1 MKKEGF
7 YSSGQFAKLADVS
20 VRTIRFYDRQNILK
34 PSFVDAHG
42 ARFYTDQDL
51 ASLQQILLLK
61 YLGFSLEEIRDMTI
75 GGSDYSHI
83 SRMLRIQEKLVQ
95 DRIEQMQTVA
105 EAIRDTEEELRRGNA
120 NWQNMLDLI
129 HLTGMERSLAS
140 QYRSATNLSA
150 RIALHSL
157 YSTNPEGWFPWLY
170 RKLALVPGMRVL
182 EVGCGDGALWT
193 CRHEELPHPITIVLS
208 DISDGMI
215 RDVRRNIRQAIP
227 TADSQTSD
235 PVSPADGGQALRPFT
250 FQVFD
255 CANIP
260 YPDNTFDL
268 VIANHVLFYA
278 DDLPKTLQELA
289 RVLRPGG
296 RFICSSYSS
305 RHMHEIRD
313 LVQLFDSHI
322 SLSQGQ
328 LYERFGLEN
337 GQSLL
342 SPVFSSVRLLRY
354 EDGLRITDPQPLIEY
369 ILSCHGNQNQYLVN
383 RYKEFQAFVKEQVG
397 NVFCVTKDAGIFV
410 CSL

>member
-7 YSSGQFAKLADVS
+7 YSSGQFARLADVS
-20 VRTIRFYDRQNILK
+20 VRTIRFYDRQDILK

-170 RKLALVPGMRVL
+170 RKLALAPGMRVL

-193 CRHEELPHPITIVLS
+193 CRHKELPHPISIVLS

-235 PVSPADGGQALRPFT
+235 PVSPADGGQVLRPFT

-278 DDLPKTLQELA
+278 DDLSKTLQELA
-289 RVLRPGG
+289 RVLKPGG

-410 CSL
+410 CTL

>member
-1 MKKEGF
+1 MKKEGY

-20 VRTIRFYDRQNILK
+20 VRTIRFYDRQNVLK

-42 ARFYTDQDL
+42 ARFYTDRDL

-105 EAIRDTEEELRRGNA
+105 EAIRDTEEELRRGNV

-170 RKLALVPGMRVL
+170 RKLELAPGMRVL

-193 CRHEELPHPITIVLS
+193 CRHEELPRPISIVLS

-215 RDVRRNIRQAIP
+215 RDVRRNIRQ
-227 TADSQTSD
+227 DLQS
-235 PVSPADGGQALRPFT
+235 FT

-260 YPDNTFDL
+260 YADNTFDL

-278 DDLPKTLQELA
+278 DDLPGTLQELA

-313 LVQLFDSHI
+313 LVRLFDSHI

-337 GQSLL
+337 GQALL

-383 RYKEFQAFVKEQVG
+383 RYKEFQTFVKEQVG
-397 NVFCVTKDAGIFV
+397 NVFYVTKDAGIFV
-410 CSL
+410 CTL

>member
-1 MKKEGF
+1 MIGKDGGIAVMKKEGY

-20 VRTIRFYDRQNILK
+20 VRTIRFYDRQNVLK

-42 ARFYTDQDL
+42 ARFYTDRDL

-105 EAIRDTEEELRRGNA
+105 EAIRDTEEELRRGNV

-170 RKLALVPGMRVL
+170 RKLELAPGMRVL

-193 CRHEELPHPITIVLS
+193 CRHEELPRPISIVLS

-215 RDVRRNIRQAIP
+215 RDVRRNIRQ
-227 TADSQTSD
+227 DLQS
-235 PVSPADGGQALRPFT
+235 FT

-260 YPDNTFDL
+260 YADNTFDL

-278 DDLPKTLQELA
+278 DDLPGTLQELA

-313 LVQLFDSHI
+313 LVRLFDSHI
-322 SLSQGQ
+322 SLSQGH

-383 RYKEFQAFVKEQVG
+383 RYKEFQSFVKEQVG
-397 NVFCVTKDAGIFV
+397 NEFYVTKDAGIFV
-410 CSL
+410 CML

>member
-1 MKKEGF
+1 MKKEGY

-20 VRTIRFYDRQNILK
+20 VRTIRFYDRQNVLK

-42 ARFYTDQDL
+42 ARFYTDRDL

-105 EAIRDTEEELRRGNA
+105 EAIRDTEEELRRGNV

-170 RKLALVPGMRVL
+170 RKLELAPGMRVL

-193 CRHEELPHPITIVLS
+193 CRHEELPRPISIVLS

-215 RDVRRNIRQAIP
+215 RDVRRNIRQ
-227 TADSQTSD
+227 DLQS
-235 PVSPADGGQALRPFT
+235 FT

-260 YPDNTFDL
+260 YADNTFDL

-278 DDLPKTLQELA
+278 DDLPGTLQELA

-313 LVQLFDSHI
+313 LVRLFDSHI
-322 SLSQGQ
+322 SLSQGH

-383 RYKEFQAFVKEQVG
+383 RYKEFQTFVKEQVG
-397 NVFCVTKDAGIFV
+397 NVFYVTKDAGIFV
-410 CSL
+410 CTL

>member
-1 MKKEGF
+1 MKKEGY

-20 VRTIRFYDRQNILK
+20 VRTIRFYDRQNVLK

-42 ARFYTDQDL
+42 ARFYTDRDL

-105 EAIRDTEEELRRGNA
+105 EAIRDTEEELRRGNV

-170 RKLALVPGMRVL
+170 RKLELAPGMRVL

-193 CRHEELPHPITIVLS
+193 CRHKELPRPISIVLS

-215 RDVRRNIRQAIP
+215 RDVRRNIRQ
-227 TADSQTSD
+227 DLQS
-235 PVSPADGGQALRPFT
+235 FT

-260 YPDNTFDL
+260 YADNTFDL

-278 DDLPKTLQELA
+278 DDLPGTLQELA

-313 LVQLFDSHI
+313 LVRLFDSHI
-322 SLSQGQ
+322 SLSQGH

-383 RYKEFQAFVKEQVG
+383 RYKEFQSFVKEQVG
-397 NVFCVTKDAGIFV
+397 NEFYVTKDAGIFV
-410 CSL
+410 CRL

>member
-1 MKKEGF
+1 MKKEGY

-20 VRTIRFYDRQNILK
+20 VRTIRFYDRQNVLK

-42 ARFYTDQDL
+42 ARFYTDRDL

-105 EAIRDTEEELRRGNA
+105 EAIRDTEEELRRGNV

-170 RKLALVPGMRVL
+170 RKLELAPGMRVL

-193 CRHEELPHPITIVLS
+193 CRHEELPRPISIVLS

-215 RDVRRNIRQAIP
+215 RDVRRNIRQ
-227 TADSQTSD
+227 DLQS
-235 PVSPADGGQALRPFT
+235 FT

-260 YPDNTFDL
+260 YADNTFDL

-278 DDLPKTLQELA
+278 DDLPGTLQELA

-313 LVQLFDSHI
+313 LVRLFDSHI
-322 SLSQGQ
+322 SLSQGH

-383 RYKEFQAFVKEQVG
+383 RYKEFQSFVKEQVG
-397 NVFCVTKDAGIFV
+397 NEFYVTKDAGIFV
-410 CSL
+410 CKL

>member
-7 YSSGQFAKLADVS
+7 YSSGQFARLADVS
-20 VRTIRFYDRQNILK
+20 VRTIRFYDRQDILK

-170 RKLALVPGMRVL
+170 RKLALAPGMRVL

-193 CRHEELPHPITIVLS
+193 CRHEELPQPISIVLS

-235 PVSPADGGQALRPFT
+235 PVSPADGGQVLRPFT

-278 DDLPKTLQELA
+278 DDLSKTLQELA
-289 RVLRPGG
+289 RVLKPGG

-410 CSL
+410 CTL

>member
-7 YSSGQFAKLADVS
+7 YSSGQFARLADVS
-20 VRTIRFYDRQNILK
+20 VRTIRFYDRQDILK

-170 RKLALVPGMRVL
+170 RKLELAPGMRVL

-193 CRHEELPHPITIVLS
+193 CRHEELPRPISIVLS

-215 RDVRRNIRQAIP
+215 RDVRRNIRQ
-227 TADSQTSD
+227 DLQS
-235 PVSPADGGQALRPFT
+235 FT

-260 YPDNTFDL
+260 YADNTFDL

-278 DDLPKTLQELA
+278 DDLPGTLQELA

-313 LVQLFDSHI
+313 LVRLFDSHI

-337 GQSLL
+337 GQALL

-383 RYKEFQAFVKEQVG
+383 RYKEFQTFVKEQVG

-410 CSL
+410 CAL

>member
-1 MKKEGF
+1 MKKEGY

-20 VRTIRFYDRQNILK
+20 VRTIRFYDRQNVLK

-42 ARFYTDQDL
+42 ARFYTDRDL

-105 EAIRDTEEELRRGNA
+105 EAIRDTEEELRRGNV

-140 QYRSATNLSA
+140 QYKSATNLSA

-170 RKLALVPGMRVL
+170 RKLELAPGMRVL

-193 CRHEELPHPITIVLS
+193 CRHEELPRPISIVLS

-215 RDVRRNIRQAIP
+215 RDVRRNIRQ
-227 TADSQTSD
+227 DLQS
-235 PVSPADGGQALRPFT
+235 FT

-260 YPDNTFDL
+260 YADNTFDL

-278 DDLPKTLQELA
+278 DDLPGTLQELA

-313 LVQLFDSHI
+313 LVRLFDSHI
-322 SLSQGQ
+322 SLSQGH

-383 RYKEFQAFVKEQVG
+383 RYKEFQSFVKEQVG
-397 NVFCVTKDAGIFV
+397 NEFYVTKDAGIFV
-410 CSL
+410 CML

>member
-1 MKKEGF
+1 MKKEGY

-20 VRTIRFYDRQNILK
+20 VRTIRFYDRQNVLK

-42 ARFYTDQDL
+42 ARFYTDRDL

-105 EAIRDTEEELRRGNA
+105 EAIRDTEEELRRGNV

-170 RKLALVPGMRVL
+170 RKLELAPGMRVL

-193 CRHEELPHPITIVLS
+193 CRHEELPRPISIVLS

-215 RDVRRNIRQAIP
+215 RDVRRNIRQ
-227 TADSQTSD
+227 DLQSFS
-235 PVSPADGGQALRPFT
+235 

-260 YPDNTFDL
+260 YADNTFDL

-278 DDLPKTLQELA
+278 DDLPGTLQELA

-313 LVQLFDSHI
+313 LVRLFDSHI
-322 SLSQGQ
+322 SLSQGH

-383 RYKEFQAFVKEQVG
+383 RYKEFQSFVKEQVG
-397 NVFCVTKDAGIFV
+397 NEFYVTKDAGIFV
-410 CSL
+410 CRL

>member
-1 MKKEGF
+1 MKKEGY

-20 VRTIRFYDRQNILK
+20 VRTIRFYDRQNVLK

-42 ARFYTDQDL
+42 ARFYTDRDL

-105 EAIRDTEEELRRGNA
+105 EAIRDTEEELRRGNV

-170 RKLALVPGMRVL
+170 RKLELAPGMRVL

-193 CRHEELPHPITIVLS
+193 CRHEELPRPISIVLS

-215 RDVRRNIRQAIP
+215 RDVRRNIRQ
-227 TADSQTSD
+227 DLQS
-235 PVSPADGGQALRPFT
+235 FT

-260 YPDNTFDL
+260 YADNTFDL

-278 DDLPKTLQELA
+278 DDLPGTLQEFA

-313 LVQLFDSHI
+313 LVRLFDSHI
-322 SLSQGQ
+322 SLSQGH

-354 EDGLRITDPQPLIEY
+354 EDELRITDPQPLIEY

-383 RYKEFQAFVKEQVG
+383 RYKEFQSFVKEQVG
-397 NVFCVTKDAGIFV
+397 NEFYVTKDAGIFV
-410 CSL
+410 CRL

>member
-1 MKKEGF
+1 MIGKDGGIAVMKKEGY

-20 VRTIRFYDRQNILK
+20 VRTIRFYDRQNVLK

-42 ARFYTDQDL
+42 ARFYTDRDL

-83 SRMLRIQEKLVQ
+83 SRILRIQEKLVQ

-105 EAIRDTEEELRRGNA
+105 EAIRDTEEELRRGNV

-170 RKLALVPGMRVL
+170 RKLELAPGMRVL

-193 CRHEELPHPITIVLS
+193 CRHEELPRPISIVLS

-215 RDVRRNIRQAIP
+215 RDVRRNIRQ
-227 TADSQTSD
+227 DLQS
-235 PVSPADGGQALRPFT
+235 FT

-260 YPDNTFDL
+260 YADNTFDL

-278 DDLPKTLQELA
+278 DDLPGTLQELA

-313 LVQLFDSHI
+313 LVRLFDSHI
-322 SLSQGQ
+322 SLSQGH

-354 EDGLRITDPQPLIEY
+354 EDELRITDPQPLIEY

-383 RYKEFQAFVKEQVG
+383 RYKEFQSFVKEQVG
-397 NVFCVTKDAGIFV
+397 NEFYVTKDAGIFV
-410 CSL
+410 CRL

>member
-1 MKKEGF
+1 MIGKDGGIAVMKKEGY

-20 VRTIRFYDRQNILK
+20 VRTIRFYDRQNVLK

-42 ARFYTDQDL
+42 ARFYTDRDL

-105 EAIRDTEEELRRGNA
+105 EAIRDTEEELRRGNV

-170 RKLALVPGMRVL
+170 RKLELAPGMRVL

-193 CRHEELPHPITIVLS
+193 CRHEALPRPISIVLS

-215 RDVRRNIRQAIP
+215 RDVRRNIRQ
-227 TADSQTSD
+227 DLQS
-235 PVSPADGGQALRPFT
+235 FT

-260 YPDNTFDL
+260 YADNTFDL

-278 DDLPKTLQELA
+278 DDLPGTLQELA

-313 LVQLFDSHI
+313 LVRLFDSHI
-322 SLSQGQ
+322 SLSQGH

-354 EDGLRITDPQPLIEY
+354 EDELRITDPQPLIEY

-383 RYKEFQAFVKEQVG
+383 RYKEFQSFVKEQVG
-397 NVFCVTKDAGIFV
+397 NEFYVTKDAGIFV
-410 CSL
+410 CML

>member
-1 MKKEGF
+1 MKKEGY

-20 VRTIRFYDRQNILK
+20 VRTIRFYDRQNVLK

-42 ARFYTDQDL
+42 ARFYTDRDL

-105 EAIRDTEEELRRGNA
+105 EAIRDTEEELRRGNV

-170 RKLALVPGMRVL
+170 RKLELAPGMRVL

-193 CRHEELPHPITIVLS
+193 CRHEELPRPISIVLS

-215 RDVRRNIRQAIP
+215 RDVRRNIRQ
-227 TADSQTSD
+227 DLQS
-235 PVSPADGGQALRPFT
+235 FT

-260 YPDNTFDL
+260 YADNTFDL

-278 DDLPKTLQELA
+278 DDLPGTLQELA
-289 RVLRPGG
+289 RVLGPGG

-313 LVQLFDSHI
+313 LVRLFDSHI
-322 SLSQGQ
+322 SLSQGH

-383 RYKEFQAFVKEQVG
+383 RYKEFQSFVKEQVG
-397 NVFCVTKDAGIFV
+397 NEFYVTKDAGIFV
-410 CSL
+410 CRL

>member
-20 VRTIRFYDRQNILK
+20 VRTIRFYDRQDILK

-170 RKLALVPGMRVL
+170 RKLALAPGMRVL

-193 CRHEELPHPITIVLS
+193 CRHKELPHPISIVLS

-235 PVSPADGGQALRPFT
+235 PVSPADGGQVLRPFT

-278 DDLPKTLQELA
+278 DDLPTTLQELA

-410 CSL
+410 CAL

>member
-1 MKKEGF
+1 MKKEGY

-20 VRTIRFYDRQNILK
+20 VRTIRFYDRQNVLK

-42 ARFYTDQDL
+42 ARFYTDRDL

-105 EAIRDTEEELRRGNA
+105 EAIRDTEEELRRGNV

-170 RKLALVPGMRVL
+170 RKLELAPGMRVL

-193 CRHEELPHPITIVLS
+193 CRHEELPRPISIVLS

-215 RDVRRNIRQAIP
+215 RDVRRNIRQ
-227 TADSQTSD
+227 DLQS
-235 PVSPADGGQALRPFT
+235 FT

-260 YPDNTFDL
+260 YADNTFDL

-278 DDLPKTLQELA
+278 DDLPGTLQELA

-313 LVQLFDSHI
+313 LVRLFDSHI
-322 SLSQGQ
+322 SLSQGH

-383 RYKEFQAFVKEQVG
+383 RYKEFQSFVKEQVG
-397 NVFCVTKDAGIFV
+397 NEFYVTKDAGIFV
-410 CSL
+410 CGL

>member
-1 MKKEGF
+1 MKKEGY

-20 VRTIRFYDRQNILK
+20 VRTIRFYDRQNVLK

-42 ARFYTDQDL
+42 ARFYTDRDL

-95 DRIEQMQTVA
+95 DRIGQMQTVA
-105 EAIRDTEEELRRGNA
+105 EAIRDTEEELRRGNV

-170 RKLALVPGMRVL
+170 RKLELAPGMRVL

-193 CRHEELPHPITIVLS
+193 CRHEELPRPISIVLS

-215 RDVRRNIRQAIP
+215 RDVRRNIRQ
-227 TADSQTSD
+227 DLQS
-235 PVSPADGGQALRPFT
+235 FT

-278 DDLPKTLQELA
+278 DDLHETLQELA

-313 LVQLFDSHI
+313 LVRLFDSHI
-322 SLSQGQ
+322 SLSHGH

-342 SPVFSSVRLLRY
+342 SPVFSSVRLIRY

-383 RYKEFQAFVKEQVG
+383 RYKEFQTFVKEQVG
-397 NVFCVTKDAGIFV
+397 NEFYVTKDAGIFV
-410 CSL
+410 CRL

>member
-7 YSSGQFAKLADVS
+7 YSSGQFARLADVS
-20 VRTIRFYDRQNILK
+20 VRTIRFYDRQDILK

-170 RKLALVPGMRVL
+170 RKLALAPGMRVL

-193 CRHEELPHPITIVLS
+193 CRHKELPHPISIVLS

-235 PVSPADGGQALRPFT
+235 PVSPADGGQVLRPFT

-278 DDLPKTLQELA
+278 DDLSKTLQELA
-289 RVLRPGG
+289 RVLKPGG

-410 CSL
+410 CAL

>member
-1 MKKEGF
+1 MKKEGY

-20 VRTIRFYDRQNILK
+20 VRTIRFYDRQNVLK

-42 ARFYTDQDL
+42 ARFYTDRDL

-105 EAIRDTEEELRRGNA
+105 EAIRDTEEELRRGNV

-170 RKLALVPGMRVL
+170 RKLELAPGMRVL

-193 CRHEELPHPITIVLS
+193 CQHEELPRPISIVLS

-215 RDVRRNIRQAIP
+215 RDVRRNIRQ
-227 TADSQTSD
+227 DLQS
-235 PVSPADGGQALRPFT
+235 FT

-260 YPDNTFDL
+260 YADNTFDL

-278 DDLPKTLQELA
+278 DDLPGTLQELA

-313 LVQLFDSHI
+313 LVRLFDSHI
-322 SLSQGQ
+322 SLSQGH

-383 RYKEFQAFVKEQVG
+383 RYKEFQSFVKEQVG
-397 NVFCVTKDAGIFV
+397 NEFYVTKDAGIFV
-410 CSL
+410 CRL

>member
-7 YSSGQFAKLADVS
+7 YSSGQFARLADVS
-20 VRTIRFYDRQNILK
+20 VRTIRFYDRQDILK

-170 RKLALVPGMRVL
+170 RKLALAPGMRVL

-193 CRHEELPHPITIVLS
+193 CRHEELPHPICIVLS

-383 RYKEFQAFVKEQVG
+383 RYKEFQTFVKEQVG

-410 CSL
+410 CAL

>member
-1 MKKEGF
+1 MKKEGY

-20 VRTIRFYDRQNILK
+20 VRTIRFYDRQNVLK

-42 ARFYTDQDL
+42 ARFYTDRDL

-105 EAIRDTEEELRRGNA
+105 EAIRDTEEELRRGNV

-170 RKLALVPGMRVL
+170 RKLELAPGMRVL

-193 CRHEELPHPITIVLS
+193 CRHEELPRPISIVLS

-215 RDVRRNIRQAIP
+215 RDVRRNIRQ
-227 TADSQTSD
+227 DLQS
-235 PVSPADGGQALRPFT
+235 FT

-260 YPDNTFDL
+260 YADNTFDL

-278 DDLPKTLQELA
+278 DDLPGTLQELA

-313 LVQLFDSHI
+313 LVRLFDSHI
-322 SLSQGQ
+322 SLSLGH

-383 RYKEFQAFVKEQVG
+383 RYKEFQSFVKEQVG
-397 NVFCVTKDAGIFV
+397 NEFYVTKDAGIFV
-410 CSL
+410 CRL

>member
-1 MKKEGF
+1 MKKEGY

-20 VRTIRFYDRQNILK
+20 VRTIRFYDRQNVLK

-42 ARFYTDQDL
+42 ARFYTDRDL

-105 EAIRDTEEELRRGNA
+105 EAIRDTEEELRRGNV

-170 RKLALVPGMRVL
+170 RKLELAPGMRVL

-193 CRHEELPHPITIVLS
+193 CRHEELPRPISIVLS

-215 RDVRRNIRQAIP
+215 RDVRRNIRQ
-227 TADSQTSD
+227 DLQS
-235 PVSPADGGQALRPFT
+235 FT

-260 YPDNTFDL
+260 YADNTFDL

-278 DDLPKTLQELA
+278 DDLPGTLQELA

-313 LVQLFDSHI
+313 LVRLFDSHI
-322 SLSQGQ
+322 SLSQGH

-354 EDGLRITDPQPLIEY
+354 EDELRITDPQPLIEY

-383 RYKEFQAFVKEQVG
+383 RYKEFQSFVKEQVG
-397 NVFCVTKDAGIFV
+397 NEFYVTKDAGIFV
-410 CSL
+410 CRL

>member
-1 MKKEGF
+1 MKKEGY

-20 VRTIRFYDRQNILK
+20 VRTIRFYDRQNVLK

-42 ARFYTDQDL
+42 ARFYTDRDL

-105 EAIRDTEEELRRGNA
+105 EAIRDTEEELRRGNV

-170 RKLALVPGMRVL
+170 RKLELAPGMRVL

-193 CRHEELPHPITIVLS
+193 CRHEELPRPISIVLS

-215 RDVRRNIRQAIP
+215 RDVRRNIRQ
-227 TADSQTSD
+227 DLQS
-235 PVSPADGGQALRPFT
+235 FT

-260 YPDNTFDL
+260 YADNTFDL

-278 DDLPKTLQELA
+278 DDLPGTLQELA

-313 LVQLFDSHI
+313 LVRLFDSHI
-322 SLSQGQ
+322 SLSQGH

-342 SPVFSSVRLLRY
+342 SPVFSSVCLLRY

-383 RYKEFQAFVKEQVG
+383 RYKEFQSFVKEQVG
-397 NVFCVTKDAGIFV
+397 NEFYVTKDAGIFV
-410 CSL
+410 CGL

>member
-1 MKKEGF
+1 MKKEGY

-20 VRTIRFYDRQNILK
+20 VRTIRFYDRQNVLK

-42 ARFYTDQDL
+42 ARFYTDRDL

-61 YLGFSLEEIRDMTI
+61 YLGFSLEEIRGMTI

-105 EAIRDTEEELRRGNA
+105 EAIRDTEEELRRGNV

-170 RKLALVPGMRVL
+170 RKLELAPGMRVL

-193 CRHEELPHPITIVLS
+193 CRHEELPRPISIVLS

-215 RDVRRNIRQAIP
+215 RDVRRNIRQ
-227 TADSQTSD
+227 DLQS
-235 PVSPADGGQALRPFT
+235 FT

-260 YPDNTFDL
+260 YADNTFDL

-278 DDLPKTLQELA
+278 DDLPGTLQELA

-313 LVQLFDSHI
+313 LVRLFDSHI
-322 SLSQGQ
+322 SLSQGH

-383 RYKEFQAFVKEQVG
+383 RYKEFQSFVKEQVG
-397 NVFCVTKDAGIFV
+397 NEFYVTKDAGIFV
-410 CSL
+410 CRL

>member
-1 MKKEGF
+1 MKKEGY

-20 VRTIRFYDRQNILK
+20 VRTIRFYDRQNVLK

-42 ARFYTDQDL
+42 ARFYTDRDL

-105 EAIRDTEEELRRGNA
+105 EAIRDTEEELRRGNV

-170 RKLALVPGMRVL
+170 RKLELAPGMRVL

-193 CRHEELPHPITIVLS
+193 CRHEELPRPISIVLS

-215 RDVRRNIRQAIP
+215 RDVRRNIRQ
-227 TADSQTSD
+227 DLQS
-235 PVSPADGGQALRPFT
+235 FT

-260 YPDNTFDL
+260 YADNTFDL

-278 DDLPKTLQELA
+278 DDLPGTLQELA

-313 LVQLFDSHI
+313 LVHLFDSHI

-354 EDGLRITDPQPLIEY
+354 EDGLRITAPQPLIEY

-397 NVFCVTKDAGIFV
+397 NEFYVTKDAGIFV
-410 CSL
+410 CGL

>member
-1 MKKEGF
+1 MKKEGY

-20 VRTIRFYDRQNILK
+20 VRTIRFYDRQNVLK

-42 ARFYTDQDL
+42 ARFYTDRDL

-170 RKLALVPGMRVL
+170 RKLELAPGMRVL

-193 CRHEELPHPITIVLS
+193 CRHEELPRPISIVLS

-215 RDVRRNIRQAIP
+215 RDVRRNIRQ
-227 TADSQTSD
+227 DLQS
-235 PVSPADGGQALRPFT
+235 FT

-260 YPDNTFDL
+260 YADNTFDL

-278 DDLPKTLQELA
+278 DDLPGTLQELA

-313 LVQLFDSHI
+313 LVRLFDSHI
-322 SLSQGQ
+322 SLSQGH

-383 RYKEFQAFVKEQVG
+383 RYKEFQSFVKEQVG
-397 NVFCVTKDAGIFV
+397 NEFYVTKDAGIFV
-410 CSL
+410 CKL

>member
-1 MKKEGF
+1 MIGKDGGIAVMKKEGY

-20 VRTIRFYDRQNILK
+20 VRTIRFYDRQNVLK

-42 ARFYTDQDL
+42 ARFYTDRDL

-105 EAIRDTEEELRRGNA
+105 EAIRDTEEELRRGNV

-170 RKLALVPGMRVL
+170 RKLELAPGMRVL

-193 CRHEELPHPITIVLS
+193 CQHEELPRPISIVLS

-215 RDVRRNIRQAIP
+215 RDVRRNIRQ
-227 TADSQTSD
+227 DLQS
-235 PVSPADGGQALRPFT
+235 FT

-260 YPDNTFDL
+260 YADNTFDL

-278 DDLPKTLQELA
+278 DDLPGTLQELA

-305 RHMHEIRD
+305 LHMHEIRD
-313 LVQLFDSHI
+313 LVRLFDSHI
-322 SLSQGQ
+322 SLSQGH

-383 RYKEFQAFVKEQVG
+383 RYKEFQSFVKEQVG
-397 NVFCVTKDAGIFV
+397 NEFYVTKDAGIFV
-410 CSL
+410 CML

>member
-1 MKKEGF
+1 MKKEGY

-20 VRTIRFYDRQNILK
+20 VRTIRFYDRQNVLK

-42 ARFYTDQDL
+42 ARFYTDRDL

-105 EAIRDTEEELRRGNA
+105 EAIRDTEEELRRGNV

-170 RKLALVPGMRVL
+170 RKLELAPGMRVL

-193 CRHEELPHPITIVLS
+193 CQHEELPRPISIVLS

-215 RDVRRNIRQAIP
+215 RDVRRNIRQ
-227 TADSQTSD
+227 DLQS
-235 PVSPADGGQALRPFT
+235 FT

-260 YPDNTFDL
+260 YADNTFDL

-278 DDLPKTLQELA
+278 DDLPGTLQELA

-313 LVQLFDSHI
+313 LVRLFDSHI
-322 SLSQGQ
+322 SLSQGH

-383 RYKEFQAFVKEQVG
+383 RYKEFQSFVKEQVG
-397 NVFCVTKDAGIFV
+397 NEFYVTKDAGIFV
-410 CSL
+410 CML

>member
-1 MKKEGF
+1 MKKEGY

-20 VRTIRFYDRQNILK
+20 VRTIRFYDRQNVLK

-42 ARFYTDQDL
+42 ARFYTDRDL

-105 EAIRDTEEELRRGNA
+105 EAIRDTEEELRRGNV

-170 RKLALVPGMRVL
+170 RKLELAPGMRVL

-193 CRHEELPHPITIVLS
+193 CRHEELPRPISIVLS

-215 RDVRRNIRQAIP
+215 RDVRRNIRQ
-227 TADSQTSD
+227 DLQS
-235 PVSPADGGQALRPFT
+235 FT

-260 YPDNTFDL
+260 YADNTFDL

-278 DDLPKTLQELA
+278 DDLPGTLQELA

-313 LVQLFDSHI
+313 LVRLFDSHI
-322 SLSQGQ
+322 SLSQGH

-354 EDGLRITDPQPLIEY
+354 EDGLRITAPQPLIEY

-383 RYKEFQAFVKEQVG
+383 RYKEFQIFVKEQVG

-410 CSL
+410 CAL

>member
-1 MKKEGF
+1 MIGKDGGIAVMKKEGY

-20 VRTIRFYDRQNILK
+20 VRTIRFYDRQNVLK

-42 ARFYTDQDL
+42 ARFYTDRDL

-105 EAIRDTEEELRRGNA
+105 EAIRDTEEELRRGNV

-170 RKLALVPGMRVL
+170 RKLELAPGMRVL

-193 CRHEELPHPITIVLS
+193 CRHEELPHPISIVLS

-215 RDVRRNIRQAIP
+215 RDVRRNIRQ
-227 TADSQTSD
+227 DLQS
-235 PVSPADGGQALRPFT
+235 FT

-260 YPDNTFDL
+260 YADNTFDL

-278 DDLPKTLQELA
+278 DDLPGTLQELA

-313 LVQLFDSHI
+313 LVRLFDSHI
-322 SLSQGQ
+322 SLSQGH

-383 RYKEFQAFVKEQVG
+383 RYKEFQSFVKEQVG
-397 NVFCVTKDAGIFV
+397 NEFYVTKDAGIFV
-410 CSL
+410 CRL

>member
-1 MKKEGF
+1 MIGKDGGIAVMKKEGY

-20 VRTIRFYDRQNILK
+20 VRTIRFYDRQNVLK

-42 ARFYTDQDL
+42 ARFYTDRDL

-83 SRMLRIQEKLVQ
+83 SRILRIQEKLVQ

-105 EAIRDTEEELRRGNA
+105 EAIRDTEEELRRGNV

-170 RKLALVPGMRVL
+170 RKLELAPGMRVL

-193 CRHEELPHPITIVLS
+193 CRHEELPRPISIVLS

-215 RDVRRNIRQAIP
+215 RDVRRNIRQ
-227 TADSQTSD
+227 DLQS
-235 PVSPADGGQALRPFT
+235 FT

-260 YPDNTFDL
+260 YADNTFDL

-278 DDLPKTLQELA
+278 DDLPGTLQELA

-313 LVQLFDSHI
+313 LVRLFDSHI
-322 SLSQGQ
+322 SLSQGH

-383 RYKEFQAFVKEQVG
+383 RYKEFQSFVKEQVG
-397 NVFCVTKDAGIFV
+397 NEFYVTKDAGIFV
-410 CSL
+410 CRL

>member
-1 MKKEGF
+1 MKKEGY

-20 VRTIRFYDRQNILK
+20 VRTIRFYDRQNVLK

-42 ARFYTDQDL
+42 ARFYTDRDL

-105 EAIRDTEEELRRGNA
+105 EAIRDTEEELRRGNV

-170 RKLALVPGMRVL
+170 RKLELAPGMRVL

-193 CRHEELPHPITIVLS
+193 CRHEELPRPISIVLS

-215 RDVRRNIRQAIP
+215 RDVRRNIRQ
-227 TADSQTSD
+227 DLQS
-235 PVSPADGGQALRPFT
+235 FT

-260 YPDNTFDL
+260 YADNTFDL

-278 DDLPKTLQELA
+278 DDLPGTLQELA

-313 LVQLFDSHI
+313 LVRLFDNHI
-322 SLSQGQ
+322 SLSQGH

-383 RYKEFQAFVKEQVG
+383 RYKEFQSFVKEQVG
-397 NVFCVTKDAGIFV
+397 NEFYVTKDAGIFV
-410 CSL
+410 CRL

>member
-1 MKKEGF
+1 MKKEGY

-20 VRTIRFYDRQNILK
+20 VRTIRFYDRQNVLK

-42 ARFYTDQDL
+42 ARFYTDRDL

-105 EAIRDTEEELRRGNA
+105 EAIRDTEEELRRGNV

-170 RKLALVPGMRVL
+170 RKLELAPGMRVL

-193 CRHEELPHPITIVLS
+193 CRHEELPRPISIVLS

-215 RDVRRNIRQAIP
+215 RDVRRNIRQ
-227 TADSQTSD
+227 DLQS
-235 PVSPADGGQALRPFT
+235 FT

-260 YPDNTFDL
+260 YADNTFDL

-278 DDLPKTLQELA
+278 DDLPGTLQELA

-313 LVQLFDSHI
+313 LVRLFDSHI
-322 SLSQGQ
+322 SLSQGH

-383 RYKEFQAFVKEQVG
+383 RYKEFQSFVKEQVG
-397 NVFCVTKDAGIFV
+397 NEFYVTKDAGIFV
-410 CSL
+410 CRL

>member
-1 MKKEGF
+1 MKKEGY

-20 VRTIRFYDRQNILK
+20 VRTIRFYDRQNVLK

-42 ARFYTDQDL
+42 ARFYTDRDL

-105 EAIRDTEEELRRGNA
+105 EAIRDTEEELRRGNV

-170 RKLALVPGMRVL
+170 RKLELAPGMRVL

-193 CRHEELPHPITIVLS
+193 CQHEELPRSISIVLS

-215 RDVRRNIRQAIP
+215 RDVRRNIRQ
-227 TADSQTSD
+227 DLQS
-235 PVSPADGGQALRPFT
+235 FT

-260 YPDNTFDL
+260 YADNTFDL

-278 DDLPKTLQELA
+278 DDLPGTLQELA

-313 LVQLFDSHI
+313 LVRLFDSHI
-322 SLSQGQ
+322 SLSQGH

-383 RYKEFQAFVKEQVG
+383 RYKEFQSFVKEQVG
-397 NVFCVTKDAGIFV
+397 NEFYVTKDAGIFV
-410 CSL
+410 CRL